1 MSTTMNAHNGKVI
14 SGLVAVLGA
23 LLLGACSDDPD
34 ALTGRGSRPGANG
47 EGEGENGAVT
57 PESLQCTVKPE
68 GRSYVNFDGAK
79 LEAERLNENVG
90 VNRARIKPYAVMAG
104 EYTRV
109 LGSAPPSLAQAASS
123 FEDPPARW
131 FAESTHSGVSL
142 NAIFDISFEGC
153 RVYVSGQGDLAAAPT
168 KESATK
174 FCSSM
179 IRKAW
184 SRTPSPEEIDG
195 CAVLATD
202 KLGTEPDARRKWSY
216 VCATILSSSHFL
228 TF

>member
-1 MSTTMNAHNGKVI
+1 MSSKI
-14 SGLVAVLGA
+14 IPLLFVAIA
-23 LLLGACSDDPD
+23 ATAAACADDPD
-34 ALTGRGSRPGANG
+34 ALTGRGARPGAPA
-47 EGEGENGAVT
+47 EETDENGDGV
-57 PESLQCTVKPE
+57 PESLQCTQKPD
-68 GRSYVNFDGAK
+68 GRSYTNFDGAK

-90 VNRARIKPYAVMAG
+90 VNRARIKPYVVMTG
-104 EYTRV
+104 EYARV

-168 KESATK
+168 KESAEK
-174 FCSSM
+174 FCASM
-179 IRKAW
+179 MRKAW
-184 SRTPSPEEIDG
+184 SRTPSPDEISG
-195 CAVLATD
+195 CATLATD

-216 VCATILSSSHFL
+216 VCASILSSSHFL